1 MPFAPDAPIG
11 VFDSGVGG
19 LSVLQ
24 HIRQTLPQESLIYF
38 ADSGFAPYG
47 EKPEAVIIDRSL
59 AITDFLLQQ
68 QIKALVVA
76 CNTATAA
83 AIQILRLRYPDLIIV
98 GIEPGLKPAAALTQ
112 SGVIGVLATQGT
124 LHSKKFQ
131 DLRDHLTQT
140 TGIKVEQQACIGL
153 ASQIEKGDL
162 RSAATYSLVQKYVT
176 ALLNAGADAIV
187 LGCTHYP
194 FVIPL
199 INDVIAQTSEP
210 GRQVHIIDT
219 GLAVAQQLKRRLVK
233 ADLLTHRSGAANV
246 TAWTTGSQSSLKTA
260 FTQLLKMPATTI
272 HTVVPQHIPADK

>member
-47 EKPEAVIIDRSL
+47 EKPESVIIDRSL
-59 AITDFLLQQ
+59 AIIDFLLQHH
-68 QIKALVVA
+68 IKALVVA

-83 AIQILRLRYPDLIIV
+83 AIQLLRQRHPDLIIV

-140 TGIKVEQQACIGL
+140 TGIKVEQRACIGL
-153 ASQIEKGDL
+153 ASQIEKGEL
-162 RSAATYSLVQKYVT
+162 CSATSYALVQKYLIP
-176 ALLNAGADAIV
+176 LLNAGADAIV

-199 INDVIAQTSEP
+199 IEDIAQTSEP

-219 GLAVAQQLKRRLVK
+219 GLAVAQQLKRRLIK
-233 ADLLTHRSGAANV
+233 TDLLTHSIDTADV

-272 HTVVPQHIPADK
+272 HTVVPQHSPADK